1 MQRDCSGRPLRLFLT
16 FYQPHR
22 RLFALDLLFSLLSC
36 LADLAFP
43 YVSRQ
48 AMQHLLPLGL
58 FRTFFAIMAALLA
71 AYLLKAVFKY
81 AVTVIGHQ
89 CGVLIEADMRQ
100 ELFEHLQTMSFRFF
114 DCNRTGVLMSLAVY
128 RQPHLRVL
136 FARVRLRHAAAASGY
151 LRGEGGRVFA
161 AAAVA
166 AAARAPRG
174 AAARQLTEQKYGKPP
189 LRPERRF
196 QLIKEP
202 RRVSPQQR
210 RKKVRSFSP
219 ATCAAE
225 KIPLGL
231 QTCAPSA
238 SDGQRVRCSQAAN
251 PFVKK

>member
-16 FYQPHR
+16 FYRPHR

-114 DCNRTGVLMSLAVY
+114 DCNRTGVLMSRMTNDLQEISELAHHGPEDIFLSVVMLIGAVIWLSTICVPLALILLIMLPCTVFITT
-128 RQPHLRVL
+128 RARLGLNRASQETRVKMGEIN
-136 FARVRLRHAAAASGY
+136 ANVGTAISG
-151 LRGEGGRVFA
+151 V
-161 AAAVA
+161 
-166 AAARAPRG
+166 
-174 AAARQLTEQKYGKPP
+174 
-189 LRPERRF
+189 
-196 QLIKEP
+196 
-202 RRVSPQQR
+202 RVSR
-210 RKKVRSFSP
+210 AYTGENHELKLFDVSP
-219 ATCAAE
+219 DELEDVDTPMALAA
-225 KIPLGL
+225 LRDTL
-231 QTCAPSA
+231 
-238 SDGQRVRCSQAAN
+238 V
-251 PFVKK
+251 

>member
-16 FYQPHR
+16 FYRPHR

-114 DCNRTGVLMSLAVY
+114 DCNRTGVLMSRMTSDLFSITELAHHG
-128 RQPHLRVL
+128 PE
-136 FARVRLRHAAAASGY
+136 Y
-151 LRGEGGRVFA
+151 LLTAVVTLGGD
-161 AAAVA
+161 
-166 AAARAPRG
+166 
-174 AAARQLTEQKYGKPP
+174 
-189 LRPERRF
+189 
-196 QLIKEP
+196 
-202 RRVSPQQR
+202 
-210 RKKVRSFSP
+210 RKSV
-219 ATCAAE
+219 
-225 KIPLGL
+225 
-231 QTCAPSA
+231 
-238 SDGQRVRCSQAAN
+238 V
-251 PFVKK
+251 